1 MSASLLIAVGLLLS
15 TAPEPLLSKWHG
27 YWQGTLLVQSPGKP
41 KNEVPI
47 SISIKPLPDATR
59 FTWHITYGDG
69 DKKSVRPYEMV
80 SMPDGQFE
88 LDEKSGIRMKM
99 TMIDNKLFCLF
110 KTGQSLLHV
119 TYERQGEF
127 LNYTIT
133 SYQEKDSLKT
143 EHEKSKQLTVDSYK
157 LLSVQSAQMKNRIME
172 APKP

>member
-1 MSASLLIAVGLLLS
+1 MSALLLIAVGLLIP
-15 TAPEPLLSKWHG
+15 TAPEPLLAKWHG
-27 YWQGTLLVQSPGKP
+27 YWQGTLIIQSPGKQ

-47 SISIKPLPDATR
+47 AISIKPLSDATR
-59 FTWHITYGDG
+59 LTWHITYGDG
-69 DKKSVRPYEMV
+69 DKKSLRPYELV
-80 SMPDGQFE
+80 SMSDGQFE

-99 TMIDNKLFCLF
+99 TLIDNKLFCLF

-133 SYQEKDSLKT
+133 SYQEKEPLKT

-157 LLSVQSAQMKNRIME
+157 LVSVQSAQMKNRMMQ
-172 APKP
+172 AP